1 MESLWLDLRYG
12 LRMLIRSPSF
22 TIVAV
27 GVLSLGIA
35 AGTAIFSV
43 VNAVLLRPLPYT
55 EPERLLL
62 VQESLPKLS
71 LRTSAVSAA
80 EFWDYKQGN
89 EVFSNIACFTTENL
103 NLTGQGE
110 AARIQVARVSA
121 SLFPLLGVSAKIGR
135 AFTEAEDT
143 PGAGAVILISERLWR
158 GRFGSDAEIAG
169 RSSSESGKLEAT
181 PKASTH
187 HRRFLQ

>member
-27 GVLSLGIA
+27 GVLALGIA

-43 VNAVLLRPLPYT
+43 VNAVLLRPLPYS
-55 EPERLLL
+55 EPDRLLL

-71 LRTSAVSAA
+71 LRTSSVSAA

-89 EVFSNIACFTTENL
+89 EVFSDIAAFTTTNL

-110 AARIQVARVSA
+110 AARIQVLVCPRASSHCSA
-121 SLFPLLGVSAKIGR
+121 CRRKWDALSQNRKIGR
-135 AFTEAEDT
+135 AQAQ
-143 PGAGAVILISERLWR
+143 
-158 GRFGSDAEIAG
+158 
-169 RSSSESGKLEAT
+169 SS
-181 PKASTH
+181 
-187 HRRFLQ
+187 

>member
-1 MESLWLDLRYG
+1 MESFWLDLRYG

-27 GVLSLGIA
+27 GVIALGIA

-71 LRTSAVSAA
+71 LRTSSVSAA
-80 EFWDYKQGN
+80 EYWDYKEGN
-89 EVFSNIACFTTENL
+89 EVFSNIASFTTTNL

-110 AARIQVARVSA
+110 AARISHEAQTDPLALLRYLDRFVDVSEATAAEMQVAKTTPSA
-121 SLFPLLGVSAKIGR
+121 GIPA
-135 AFTEAEDT
+135 
-143 PGAGAVILISERLWR
+143 
-158 GRFGSDAEIAG
+158 
-169 RSSSESGKLEAT
+169 
-181 PKASTH
+181 
-187 HRRFLQ
+187 

>member
-27 GVLSLGIA
+27 GVLVLGIA

-43 VNAVLLRPLPYT
+43 VNAVLLRPLPYDD
-55 EPERLLL
+55 PDRLML
-62 VQESLPKLS
+62 VQESLPNLS
-71 LRTSAVSAA
+71 LQTGAVSAA

-89 EVFSNIACFTTENL
+89 EVFSNIACFSAENL

-121 SLFPLLGVSAKIGR
+121 SLFPLLGVPPKMGR
-135 AFTEAEDT
+135 TFTEE
-143 PGAGAVILISERLWR
+143 E
-158 GRFGSDAEIAG
+158 
-169 RSSSESGKLEAT
+169 
-181 PKASTH
+181 
-187 HRRFLQ
+187 